1 MNMTKFQYFLLS
13 IFLGVTSLGQAET
26 PDSFSHAN
34 ERTPEVTVRA
44 VSEIVNAGD
53 LKRDGLEATF
63 EFWIEAET
71 DQVNL
76 SCLVSDL
83 NLRNDVNDS
92 SGVQLDSSKGCRIE
106 VIDGYSVAGKN
117 WELVDFKNERHTI
130 DGSLNARK
138 SDYVTFRTIDATN
151 FRRNVYV
158 TVSWLRSGESKPVGN
173 YEGSVKLLAAAPDKI
188 YPAK

>member
-1 MNMTKFQYFLLS
+1 MKTTKFQYFLLS
-13 IFLGVTSLGQAET
+13 IFLGISSLGQAET
-26 PDSFSHAN
+26 QDSFSHVDKLA
-34 ERTPEVTVRA
+34 PEVSVRA

-53 LKRDGLEATF
+53 LKKDGLEATF

-83 NLRNDVNDS
+83 NLRNDVHDS
-92 SGVQLDSSKGCRIE
+92 YGVKLDLSKGCRIE

-117 WELVDFKNERHTI
+117 WELVDFKDERHTI
-130 DGSLNARK
+130 DGSLNAKK

-158 TVSWLRSGESKPVGN
+158 TVSWLRSGESKPVGS